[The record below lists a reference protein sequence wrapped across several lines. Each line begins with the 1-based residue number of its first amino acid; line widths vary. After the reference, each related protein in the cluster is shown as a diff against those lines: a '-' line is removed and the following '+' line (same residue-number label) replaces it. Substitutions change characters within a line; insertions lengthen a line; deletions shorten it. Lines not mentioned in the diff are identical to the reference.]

1 MCLGVP
7 GRVSVWIERDPLL
20 ALAEIDFGGVR
31 KRIQMACV
39 PEAQIGDYVLVHAGV
54 ALTIIDPVQ
63 AERTLRTLKSCEPLS
78 EEHPPG
84 KTVMEAPQADR
95 TP

>member
-7 GRVSVWIERDPLL
+7 GRVAAWIERDPLL
-20 ALAEIDFGGVR
+20 ALAEIDFGGVS

-39 PEAQIGDYVLVHAGV
+39 PEACIGDYVLVHAGV
-54 ALTIIDPVQ
+54 ALTIVDPVQ
-63 AERTLRTLKSCEPLS
+63 AERTLHSLKSCEHFS
-78 EEHPPG
+78 ENSPPE
-84 KTVMEAPQADR
+84 KTVEDASQAGR